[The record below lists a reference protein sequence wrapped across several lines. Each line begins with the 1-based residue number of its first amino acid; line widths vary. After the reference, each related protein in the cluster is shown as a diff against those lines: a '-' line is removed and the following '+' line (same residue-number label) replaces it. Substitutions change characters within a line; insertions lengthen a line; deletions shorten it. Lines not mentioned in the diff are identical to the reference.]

1 MNQTYLKTGA
11 TKGDIE
17 EAIAQITNAAV
28 KALENVATKEDIKQL
43 ENKLEGK
50 IDKIDAKTTDILRRV
65 IDLEHDTPT
74 QQEMHELKKFVGFS
88 SKTS

>member
-1 MNQTYLKTGA
+1 MNQTDLKTGA

-17 EAIAQITNAAV
+17 EAIAQIANAAV

-88 SKTS
+88 SKPS

>member
-1 MNQTYLKTGA
+1 MNQTDLKTGA

-88 SKTS
+88 

>member
-1 MNQTYLKTGA
+1 MNQTDLKTGA

>member
-1 MNQTYLKTGA
+1 MNQTDLKTGA

-88 SKTS
+88 SKPS

>member
-1 MNQTYLKTGA
+1 MNQTDLKTGA
-11 TKGDIE
+11 TKCDIE